1 MSCPILSYCV
11 LIGDRRQYLSMLVTL
26 KVRYDGAGRATDE
39 LDPNVQSFLFRKF
52 NPPAPIKNLQQARDS
67 PEVVNMI

>member
-1 MSCPILSYCV
+1 
-11 LIGDRRQYLSMLVTL
+11 MLVTL

-52 NPPAPIKNLQQARDS
+52 NPPAPITNLQQARDS